1 MRALEAAVEAGFV
14 YWGLFLAF
22 GAILVGYLVWMWRS
36 ETPEPGPP
44 GPAGADRDPAEG
56 GAEGGGA
63 LEREQ
68 GEERAGG
75 GAPT

>member
-36 ETPEPGPP
+36 ETPEPDPP
-44 GPAGADRDPAEG
+44 GPAGADRD
-56 GAEGGGA
+56 GAERQAAAGRRPEEEGEDRPGGGA
-63 LEREQ
+63 
-68 GEERAGG
+68 A
-75 GAPT
+75 T